1 MKKGRWPAARAGG
14 PDGPSPGGRV
24 WRARV
29 RCARQTNGTPS
40 GCSARLALLALDLL
54 DGRHRSRSH
63 RRRQSMHMF
72 FQYIP
77 RIECMCRRRSQ
88 PAGPR
93 LAGCALPLPASGARS
108 SLHDVAEGSCPCTRD
123 RTHTMG
129 RPAPRLPGTG
139 ALPPC
144 PGHLAMATPP
154 HSRSWLVLAPDLGCA
169 EVQLRRGAWLVRP
182 DRCLATAPAALGL
195 ARAASYSTVPGQP
208 PQQQP
213 GLTMEMALSI
223 SNATFMQLD
232 KGLQG
237 GHLDQIRVRG
247 HHAAPTARAKPF
259 ACCVCRRLAL
269 GRRWPA
275 AGRRCSTCT

>member
-1 MKKGRWPAARAGG
+1 MAGSSVPSVWCKQANGIHLQAVRESVIKELRNCSDCSWQRESAGWWCRRTAGARWRGTRSLHTMWLRGIARAGVARTG
-14 PDGPSPGGRV
+14 MGLWAAPR
-24 WRARV
+24 RACPAPV
-29 RCARQTNGTPS
+29 
-40 GCSARLALLALDLL
+40 
-54 DGRHRSRSH
+54 RSR
-63 RRRQSMHMF
+63 
-72 FQYIP
+72 P
-77 RIECMCRRRSQ
+77 T
-88 PAGPR
+88 
-93 LAGCALPLPASGARS
+93 
-108 SLHDVAEGSCPCTRD
+108 PCTP
-123 RTHTMG
+123 RTLS
-129 RPAPRLPGTG
+129 AE
-139 ALPPC
+139 
-144 PGHLAMATPP
+144 
-154 HSRSWLVLAPDLGCA
+154 LAPDLGRV

-182 DRCLATAPAALGL
+182 DRCRATAPAALGL

-247 HHAAPTARAKPF
+247 HRAAPRVRAGSPPRARR
-259 ACCVCRRLAL
+259 CLNLSRCVCRRLAL